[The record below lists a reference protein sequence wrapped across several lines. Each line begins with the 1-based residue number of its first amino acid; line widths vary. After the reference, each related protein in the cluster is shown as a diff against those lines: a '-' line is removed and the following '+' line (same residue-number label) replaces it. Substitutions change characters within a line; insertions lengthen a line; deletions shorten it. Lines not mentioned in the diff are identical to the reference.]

1 MSLRRS
7 AAIARHELRV
17 LRRDPM
23 PLMVLLIMPVIMTA
37 LYRTTFRAALVFEGH
52 PHATGTDFAVPAMI
66 VQFGFF
72 LVPFTGFMFFRE
84 HMWKTWPRLR
94 ASTASP
100 ADIVLGKA
108 LPMVGIGFLQIATL
122 IVVGVVVFDLHAGS
136 ELAPL
141 CVVSAVYIGTA
152 VAIGVALTA
161 LVRTNQQLN
170 AIGFLGATVLGA
182 IGGALVPIA
191 TLPAWTRHLAPAT
204 PQYWAMRAGRDL
216 LLDREA
222 VGVVVLP
229 LAVLAVFAIAATVI
243 AVTRLRLDDRDVGW
257 S

>member
-1 MSLRRS
+1 MSRS
-7 AAIARHELRV
+7 
-17 LRRDPM
+17 
-23 PLMVLLIMPVIMTA
+23 
-37 LYRTTFRAALVFEGH
+37 
-52 PHATGTDFAVPAMI
+52 
-66 VQFGFF
+66 
-72 LVPFTGFMFFRE
+72 
-84 HMWKTWPRLR
+84 
-94 ASTASP
+94 
-100 ADIVLGKA
+100 
-108 LPMVGIGFLQIATL
+108 
-122 IVVGVVVFDLHAGS
+122 
-136 ELAPL
+136 
-141 CVVSAVYIGTA
+141 
-152 VAIGVALTA
+152 TA